1 MSGQN
6 RKCKPLPTGTKVTVM
21 RKNGEVIQGKT
32 AGPPIPHLLPFGQF
46 YVIVK
51 MPDGEEP
58 FWRGTGRKSKER
70 LLWEARRC
78 EIGMYE
84 REQMTLIQSV

>member
-1 MSGQN
+1 MSGQE
-6 RKCKPLPTGTKVTVM
+6 RKCKPLPAGTDVIIRRM
-21 RKNGEVIQGKT
+21 NGEVIQGKT

-70 LLWEARRC
+70 LLWEARRS

>member
-1 MSGQN
+1 MSGRN
-6 RKCKPLPTGTKVTVM
+6 KTSKPLITGTDVTVM

-51 MPDGEEP
+51 IPDGEEP
-58 FWRGTGRKSKER
+58 FWRGTGRKSRER

-84 REQMTLIQSV
+84 REQMTLIHSI

>member
-1 MSGQN
+1 MSG
-6 RKCKPLPTGTKVTVM
+6 RKKACKPLPTGTKVTVM
-21 RKNGEVIQGKT
+21 RRNGEVIQGKT

-58 FWRGTGRKSKER
+58 FWRGTGRKSRER

-84 REQMTLIQSV
+84 REQIQILSQ